1 MTKRV
6 TIIIDPDNLENLF
19 SKQSKGIKELSKP
32 YSFSRAVNDV
42 LRAGFR
48 NESAYIDNEEEEENQ

>member
-1 MTKRV
+1 MTRRL
-6 TIIIDPDNLENLF
+6 TIVIDEENLEKLYLKKCKAMIQLN
-19 SKQSKGIKELSKP
+19 KP

-48 NESAYIDNEEEEENQ
+48 SEE